1 MKVDDQPSAGRTAFK
16 GGSALALENNKNEF
30 YKNKIVLEGLKK
42 KLVFENDKAT
52 GTYLDEN
59 LLKD

>member
-1 MKVDDQPSAGRTAFK
+1 MLFRVDLWSVYVDQETKSGNIDKARNLLQR
-16 GGSALALENNKNEF
+16 ALS
-30 YKNKIVLEGLKK
+30 IGLKK